1 MFIRNR
7 QLLTTLWFYKGLLA
21 LLANVF
27 FFVGELSRCPDGAF
41 VLCFPHATGK
51 LSVFRVEHRL
61 QTARIVLHSVAVLST
76 GIHYLCWLCLCYYAS
91 RDGACVVPLNTFLRR
106 SITQAQLAEFSNDLN
121 I

>member
-61 QTARIVLHSVAVLST
+61 QTARIVMHSVAVLST
-76 GIHYLCWLCLCYYAS
+76 DIHYLCWMRLCYYAV
-91 RDGACVVPLNTFLRR
+91 RTACR
-106 SITQAQLAEFSNDLN
+106 SIPSSVEV
-121 I
+121 